1 MKKYKT
7 VQEFL
12 TDLPP
17 DKKKTVELL
26 RHYILQAN
34 PRLTENIKWN
44 AANYVF
50 EGVDRITFNL
60 LNKEQVVQLLVHKG
74 ALEKEDKKAKPI
86 MNDSSGLIKW
96 NSNIRGTLSFRNIQ
110 DVENHSKELMNVIKN
125 WLEL

>member
-12 TDLPP
+12 TDLPS

-34 PRLTENIKWN
+34 PGLTENIKWN

-60 LNKEQVVQLLVHKG
+60 LNKDQVVQIIVHKG
-74 ALEKEDKKAKPI
+74 AIEKEDKKAKPI